1 LECLLINLNISVT
14 EILLRVSDNNRIV
27 EGNNTVA
34 VNQDHFILVNKLVG
48 FAVAKH
54 NTLVEDM
61 VLDHRHD
68 MGVLESSV
76 QLAWVQS
83 FLKVVGKVILDDQ
96 EDATNLSVGLL
107 SGDSDLVPASAVAGR
122 RIQS

>member
-1 LECLLINLNISVT
+1 
-14 EILLRVSDNNRIV
+14 
-27 EGNNTVA
+27 
-34 VNQDHFILVNKLVG
+34 VNKLVG

-68 MGVLESSV
+68 LGVLESSV
-76 QLAWVQS
+76 QLTWVQS